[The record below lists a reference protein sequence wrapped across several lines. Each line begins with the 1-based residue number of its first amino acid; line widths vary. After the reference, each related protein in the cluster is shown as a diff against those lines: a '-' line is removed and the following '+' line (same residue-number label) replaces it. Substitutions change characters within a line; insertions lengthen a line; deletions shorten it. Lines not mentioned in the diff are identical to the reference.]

1 MIEIRPNAGQDI
13 TDWVAERVDATTFG
27 DSVNF
32 GFFDEDKLVGGVVFS
47 EYRVEDITFSGAFE
61 DKRCFTRKGLRTFFH
76 YPFKQLKC
84 HRITAYTETD
94 NKRANKLL
102 KKLGFTL
109 EGTMR
114 EISEKGKDANI
125 YGMLER
131 ECKWLGDRNG

>member
-1 MIEIRPNAGQDI
+1 MIEIRPNAGQYV

-27 DSVNF
+27 DSTNF
-32 GFFDEDKLVGGVVFS
+32 GFYDNDKLVGGVVFS

-61 DKRCFTRKGLRTFFH
+61 DKKCFTKRNLKYFFD
-76 YPFKQLKC
+76 YPFNQLKC

-94 NKRANKLL
+94 NERANKLL
-102 KKLGFTL
+102 KSLGFTL

-131 ECKWLGDRNG
+131 ECKWLGD